1 MKHPVI
7 EFKVYFTFCTS
18 KAQFRRSV
26 FYGDFP
32 DCGDFSNV
40 GSLCCDT
47 MLLIF
52 VYVNNVIIILDHN
65 NGIIF

>member
-1 MKHPVI
+1 MT

-32 DCGDFSNV
+32 DCGDLSNV

-47 MLLIF
+47 VCAHLC
-52 VYVNNVIIILDHN
+52 VCEQCDNNIRP
-65 NGIIF
+65 